1 MELEIEHPMEL
12 LKEIKSVLMLDINIS
27 NINILLKD
35 ILPEGKEGL
44 YLPNSNKNLL
54 PEDVYY
60 SYNDKNIPLVLKPD
74 EILND
79 PVDILDKNGNVYLK
93 KTIISKYKNIFKTRP
108 DVSSCILDIVEQY
121 ILSKIDEI
129 CYKTNL
135 CVVDYLYNSVNESDI
150 HIVEDI
156 LEVELSQAI
165 GDIYEFIGNDKW
177 NIYFKKR
184 VNDCLVI
191 EKSIDWRIYEWQKIE
206 YEKNNPDD
214 M

>member
-1 MELEIEHPMEL
+1 VDLEIEHPMEL
-12 LKEIKSVLMLDINIS
+12 LKEIKSVLMLDINVS
-27 NINILLKD
+27 NVNVLLKD
-35 ILPEGKEGL
+35 ILPEGEEGL

-54 PEDVYY
+54 PEDMYY
-60 SYNDKNIPLVLKPD
+60 SYADGNIPLVLKPD
-74 EILND
+74 EILKN

-93 KTIISKYKNIFKTRP
+93 KTIISKYKNILKTRP
-108 DVSSCILDIVEQY
+108 DTSSCIFDIVEQY

-135 CVVDYLYNSVNESDI
+135 CVVDYLYNSVDESNV
-150 HIVEDI
+150 HVVEDI
-156 LEVELSQAI
+156 LEIELSQAV

-184 VNDCLVI
+184 VGDCLVI
-191 EKSIDWRIYEWQKIE
+191 EKSIDWRIYEWQRIQ